1 MRKALVLV
9 VALPALAL
17 AGCSKGGKESG
28 TVTLPR
34 DFKLV
39 SVSADFPVGAEEEFP
54 AGPQADAINN
64 NCRACHSPS
73 MVLVQPP
80 LSHDEWVKVV
90 DKMLHTFKAPVPD
103 SEVPRI
109 LEYLDAHSTSERVAL
124 GGDAQG
130 NIPAAK

>member
-1 MRKALVLV
+1 MRKALVLFA
-9 VALPALAL
+9 ALPALVL
-17 AGCSKGGKESG
+17 AGCSKGGGDGGS
-28 TVTLPR
+28 VTLPK

-39 SVSADFPVGAEEEFP
+39 SASEDFPVDADAEFP

-90 DKMLHTFKAPVPD
+90 GKMQHTFKAPVPD
-103 SEVPRI
+103 SEVPKI
-109 LEYLDAHSTSERVAL
+109 LEYLDAHSTSERAEL
-124 GGDAQG
+124 AEADAG
-130 NIPAAK
+130 NN